1 MKHHDFLIA
10 PSDTDSIS
18 FCRREFTP
26 FSDEERASL
35 LKELND
41 ISPDMMIWEDDGY
54 YKTVIAI
61 RAKNYVLQKMD
72 GTIVY
77 KGSGVKAT
85 MKELALREFIKRIID
100 EILNETNRFTEVY
113 TEYVK
118 EIMDIKDI
126 SRWSSK
132 KTITPAV
139 LNAKRLNEQK
149 VKDAIVGTEYGEG
162 DKIRVYFK
170 SDDILCLQEKF
181 DGDYHKPRMLEKLY
195 NTALLF
201 DTILVTEDLFVNHSL
216 VKNYNILD
224 PSSIKPRKKRT
235 K

>member
-1 MKHHDFLIA
+1 MRDFIINVT
-10 PSDTDSIS
+10 DTDSIS

-26 FSDEERASL
+26 FSDQERSAL

-170 SDDILCLQEKF
+170 SDDSLCLQEKF
-181 DGDYHKPRMLEKLY
+181 DGDYNKPRMLEKLY
-195 NTALLF
+195 DTALLF